1 MPSIVDKIL
10 ARAAGKPQVSVG
22 AYITCQVDLAMVHDS
37 SGPRRLGPKLA
48 ELKRGLFDPDK
59 LVIITDHFVPAKDD
73 ASKVIQKITSD
84 FAKQHKIRHFYPE
97 AGICHV
103 VLPQKGLVRPGM
115 FIVGGDSH
123 STTAG
128 AFGCYSFGIGATDMA
143 GVAATGEIW
152 LKVPQTRA
160 VELRGKL
167 QERVYAKDI
176 ILALCGEH
184 GMDMAEYQAL
194 EYLGAGV
201 QSISMQERMTLCN
214 MAAELGAQAG
224 IIAPDAVTLE
234 WLSQFAPECTPA
246 IDISALASDEESH
259 SGPSYQID
267 LDALKPQV
275 AAPHS
280 PANSAPLTEHE
291 KQMFNVAYI
300 GACTGAK
307 LDDLRAAAQIL
318 SGRKIAGSM
327 QLLVAPASKR
337 DQEAATEEGI
347 LEIFEDAGARF
358 LPAACGMCAG
368 YGADR
373 LGADDICISSTA
385 RNFKGRMGD
394 PGSQVW
400 LASPATV
407 AASAITGYLSDPR
420 LFI

>member
-1 MPSIVDKIL
+1 
-10 ARAAGKPQVSVG
+10 
-22 AYITCQVDLAMVHDS
+22 
-37 SGPRRLGPKLA
+37 
-48 ELKRGLFDPDK
+48 
-59 LVIITDHFVPAKDD
+59 
-73 ASKVIQKITSD
+73 
-84 FAKQHKIRHFYPE
+84 
-97 AGICHV
+97 
-103 VLPQKGLVRPGM
+103 
-115 FIVGGDSH
+115 
-123 STTAG
+123 
-128 AFGCYSFGIGATDMA
+128 
-143 GVAATGEIW
+143 
-152 LKVPQTRA
+152 
-160 VELRGKL
+160 
-167 QERVYAKDI
+167 
-176 ILALCGEH
+176 
-184 GMDMAEYQAL
+184 
-194 EYLGAGV
+194 
-201 QSISMQERMTLCN
+201 MQERMTLCN

-246 IDISALASDEESH
+246 IDISALASDEASH